1 MNRNNF
7 VKIFKYRYP
16 YAAVGNLVYGK
27 YMSIFVTVLLDITVF
42 GGGVPNLLVGK
53 LVFRIYTYLHFKLGG
68 IKLKG

>member
-1 MNRNNF
+1 M
-7 VKIFKYRYP
+7 
-16 YAAVGNLVYGK
+16 GNLVYGK